1 MNRIFHHGL
10 VLLANALQRWFLRHP
25 LFYKALFADPLSGAR
40 WRVGAWRAWVN
51 FQQAYRTVPAY
62 RDFVD
67 AHGGPPA
74 LRYRDGLPDL
84 AVLPET
90 DKVTYVQRYDHE
102 ARCVGGR
109 LPRRGV
115 VVDESSG
122 SSGRATSWV
131 RGPEER
137 WATKQM
143 LQLSFRNAMGDQPC
157 FVINAFALGAWATGL
172 NVSLSLS
179 DICIMKSTGPDLD
192 KIVHTLQEFGPGYD
206 YVVTG
211 YPPFLKTL
219 GDDRRIDWGEFRVRA
234 IFGGEAMSE
243 PMRRYLLRSFTQVV
257 GSYGASDLEI
267 NMAAESPFTIRLRQ
281 EMERNPTLRERLT
294 QTGHGALPMVLQYN
308 PLVYHLEANPKGE
321 LLVTL
326 TRPSNIAPKIR
337 YNIHDLG
344 HVARYENV
352 ATVLAELGLT
362 HLIAET
368 QPIRLPLLFIY
379 GRSDLSIDYYGAN
392 VTPDSVGE
400 ILIGLDELA
409 PHLDSFRLI
418 SREDQHHD
426 KTLEVAIALREGCDP
441 ADLPGPG
448 IAQQLFAQLGK
459 VNGDFR
465 NAYCNTAT
473 QAQLPRVTLHATG
486 TGPFAGENRIK
497 HSYVDRVPYHQ
508 AATAGAHDAGQLFG
522 RR

>member
-1 MNRIFHHGL
+1 MNRLVHQGL
-10 VLLANALQRWFLRHP
+10 VVLANALERWFLRHP
-25 LFYKALFADPLSGAR
+25 LCYKALFADVLSGAR

-51 FQQAYRTVPAY
+51 FQHAYRHVPAY

-67 AHGGPPA
+67 AHGGPPP
-74 LRYRDGLPDL
+74 LRCREGLPDL

-90 DKVTYVQRYDHE
+90 DKVTYVQRYDHQ
-102 ARCVGGR
+102 ARCVGGS
-109 LPRRGV
+109 LPHRGV

-143 LQLSFRNAMGDQPC
+143 LQLSFRTAMGDQPC

-172 NVSLSLS
+172 NVSVSLS
-179 DICIMKSTGPDLD
+179 DICTMKSTGPDVD

-219 GDDRRIDWGEFRVRA
+219 SDDRRIDWSAFHVRA

-281 EMERNPTLRERLT
+281 EMQHDATLRDRVIRA
-294 QTGHGALPMVLQYN
+294 GHATLPMVLQYN
-308 PLVYHLEANPKGE
+308 PLVYHLDTNPKGE

-344 HVARYENV
+344 HVSRFEEV
-352 ATVLAELGLT
+352 AAVLAELGLT
-362 HLIAET
+362 HLIADT
-368 QPIRLPLLFIY
+368 QPIRLPLVFIY

-400 ILIGLDELA
+400 ILFGLDELA

-418 SREDQHHD
+418 SREDQHHN
-426 KTLEVAIALREGCDP
+426 TSLEVAIALREAADP
-441 ADLPGPG
+441 ADLPGQA
-448 IAQQLFAQLGK
+448 IAEQLFTQLGT

-473 QAQLPRVTLHATG
+473 QDQRPRVTLHAAG
-486 TGPFAGENRIK
+486 TGPFASENSIK
-497 HSYVDRVPYHQ
+497 HQYIDRVPYRPDRSRARPDMGH
-508 AATAGAHDAGQLFG
+508 AP
-522 RR
+522 RS